1 MPWGCRCN
9 HRQSTI
15 GPVLLRE
22 LCPAARAYD
31 TWTSCRA
38 LVRGGP
44 PSRSGFEVA
53 LSSPMTWRPR
63 VFRGCSEAKCGAGVR
78 PQKTEVPLCSG
89 SRNRSRAGG
98 GEPQG
103 EGSGLFHG
111 AGGQR
116 DLGFKVPRWVT
127 CGRWSVAALGPA
139 GSPARGLLAV
149 GRSPWIRANE
159 SAAVL
164 GRAGRPRW
172 GPCEGGN
179 VTASILRARSIWV
192 GLWTLSSLPSIY
204 GNGIPM
210 ETQSP
215 EQGAS
220 GRVARL
226 SVASK
231 NMLSISNRTKW

>member
-1 MPWGCRCN
+1 
-9 HRQSTI
+9 
-15 GPVLLRE
+15 
-22 LCPAARAYD
+22 
-31 TWTSCRA
+31 
-38 LVRGGP
+38 
-44 PSRSGFEVA
+44 
-53 LSSPMTWRPR
+53 MTWRPR
-63 VFRGCSEAKCGAGVR
+63 VFRGRSEAVCGAGVR
-78 PQKTEVPLCSG
+78 PRKPEVPLCSG

-111 AGGQR
+111 AGGQW

-149 GRSPWIRANE
+149 GRSRGISPKE

-179 VTASILRARSIWV
+179 VTASILRARSISV
-192 GLWTLSSLPSIY
+192 GLWTLSSLPSTY

-210 ETQSP
+210 ETQSS
-215 EQGAS
+215 EERAS
-220 GRVARL
+220 GLVPRL

-231 NMLSISNRTKW
+231 NMLSISNRTKWYTPLCSAGYDHRPMAKWPLFNYVGS

>member
-1 MPWGCRCN
+1 M
-9 HRQSTI
+9 
-15 GPVLLRE
+15 
-22 LCPAARAYD
+22 
-31 TWTSCRA
+31 TWT
-38 LVRGGP
+38 
-44 PSRSGFEVA
+44 
-53 LSSPMTWRPR
+53 PR
-63 VFRGCSEAKCGAGVR
+63 VFRGRSEAVCGAGVR
-78 PQKTEVPLCSG
+78 PRKPEVPLCSG

-149 GRSPWIRANE
+149 GRSHGIAPKE

-179 VTASILRARSIWV
+179 VTASILRARSISV
-192 GLWTLSSLPSIY
+192 GLWTLSSLPSTY
-204 GNGIPM
+204 WNGIPM

-215 EQGAS
+215 EVIAS
-220 GRVARL
+220 RLVPRL

-231 NMLSISNRTKW
+231 NMLSISDRTKW